1 MNRPRP
7 CGFAALAALS
17 AFVVILLV
25 AGWGSV
31 GGPGTIVFASSGSAN
46 PMSGVTAGRPA
57 AILAGLAVAAVLL
70 YRARA
75 AWRHINIPAVRQ
87 LLAQEP
93 ASHSGRTYD
102 VPGCPDSDIISSGG
116 TSIAKY
122 AGMCLTM
129 LDRLICLWPLGAGV
143 PSARTRRCTVGA
155 VVCGAVILI
164 VTLGTVHP
172 GESADSGIAGCAA
185 LLGAHQV
192 AAADYPG
199 IRSQFAGSRWPDLRT
214 AGTSYADLVVTLV
227 KARNTDGYETVWF
240 YQRLSIACA
249 GHGRNITSGR

>member
-7 CGFAALAALS
+7 CGFAALAALA

-25 AGWGSV
+25 EGWGSV
-31 GGPGTIVFASSGSAN
+31 GEPGTIVFAASDSSN

-57 AILAGLAVAAVLL
+57 AMLAGLAVAVVLIH
-70 YRARA
+70 RARA
-75 AWRHINIPAVRQ
+75 AWRHIDIPAVRQ

-102 VPGCPDSDIISSGG
+102 VPGCPDSDIISFGG

-122 AGMCLTM
+122 TGMCLTM
-129 LDRLICLWPLGAGV
+129 FDRLIGLWPPGAGV
-143 PSARTRRCTVGA
+143 PSARTRRYTAGA
-155 VVCGAVILI
+155 AVCGAVILI
-164 VTLGTVHP
+164 VTLGAVQP
-172 GESADSGIAGCAA
+172 GEPADSGIAGCAA
-185 LLGAHQV
+185 LSGAHQV

-199 IRSQFAGSRWPDLRT
+199 IGSQFAGSRWPDLRA
-214 AGTSYADLVVTLV
+214 AGTSYTDLAVTLLR
-227 KARNTDGYETVWF
+227 ARNTDGYETVWF

-249 GHGRNITSGR
+249 RHGRNITSGR